1 MADEILHF
9 ATKSGA
15 SFQHIAWISDVSR
28 DVLNSCN
35 SSPVRDFC
43 FRGNQQLFS
52 PTNRRTL
59 ARLQKW
65 LKETKGIQFSLGFFC
80 FLRSYVNF

>member
-1 MADEILHF
+1 MADEILYF

-28 DVLNSCN
+28 DVLNSFH

-43 FRGNQQLFS
+43 FRGNQKLF
-52 PTNRRTL
+52 PLTNRRILT
-59 ARLQKW
+59 RLKKW
-65 LKETKGIQFSLGFFC
+65 LKETKGIQFMISLGFFG
-80 FLRSYVNF
+80 RM